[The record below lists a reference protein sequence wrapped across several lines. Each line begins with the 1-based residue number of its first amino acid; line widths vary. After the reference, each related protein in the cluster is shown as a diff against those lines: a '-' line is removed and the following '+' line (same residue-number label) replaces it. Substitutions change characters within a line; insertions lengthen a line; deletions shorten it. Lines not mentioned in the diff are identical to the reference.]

1 MIQEI
6 SNSLSKTKI
15 KNKNSDDD
23 DDDDVS
29 MCGATHIDNIGT
41 VTMTVWLWELVL
53 CLHKNSLDQIDCWQQ
68 QWCKGGGG
76 AGTV

>member
-15 KNKNSDDD
+15 RNKNSDD

-29 MCGATHIDNIGT
+29 MCGATNIGNIGA
-41 VTMTVWLWELVL
+41 VTMTV
-53 CLHKNSLDQIDCWQQ
+53 
-68 QWCKGGGG
+68 
-76 AGTV
+76 

>member
-23 DDDDVS
+23 DDDDDDDVS
-29 MCGATHIDNIGT
+29 MCGATYWQHWCSNYDCVT
-41 VTMTVWLWELVL
+41 VRASSMFT
-53 CLHKNSLDQIDCWQQ
+53 
-68 QWCKGGGG
+68 
-76 AGTV
+76 

>member
-29 MCGATHIDNIGT
+29 MCGATNIGNIGAVT
-41 VTMTVWLWELVL
+41 V
-53 CLHKNSLDQIDCWQQ
+53 
-68 QWCKGGGG
+68 
-76 AGTV
+76 

>member
-23 DDDDVS
+23 DDDDDDDDVS

-41 VTMTVWLWELVL
+41 VTMTV
-53 CLHKNSLDQIDCWQQ
+53 
-68 QWCKGGGG
+68 
-76 AGTV
+76 

>member
-23 DDDDVS
+23 DDDVS
-29 MCGATHIDNIGT
+29 ICGATHIDNIGT
-41 VTMTVWLWELVL
+41 VTMTV
-53 CLHKNSLDQIDCWQQ
+53 
-68 QWCKGGGG
+68 
-76 AGTV
+76 

>member
-23 DDDDVS
+23 DDDDDDDVS
-29 MCGATHIDNIGT
+29 MCGATNIGNIGA
-41 VTMTVWLWELVL
+41 VTMTV
-53 CLHKNSLDQIDCWQQ
+53 
-68 QWCKGGGG
+68 
-76 AGTV
+76 

>member
-23 DDDDVS
+23 DDDVS
-29 MCGATHIDNIGT
+29 MCDAINIGNIGA
-41 VTMTVWLWELVL
+41 VTMTL
-53 CLHKNSLDQIDCWQQ
+53 
-68 QWCKGGGG
+68 
-76 AGTV
+76 

>member
-23 DDDDVS
+23 DDDDDVS
-29 MCGATHIDNIGT
+29 MCGATYWQHWCSNYDCVT
-41 VTMTVWLWELVL
+41 VRASSMFT
-53 CLHKNSLDQIDCWQQ
+53 
-68 QWCKGGGG
+68 
-76 AGTV
+76 

>member
-23 DDDDVS
+23 DDDDGS

-41 VTMTVWLWELVL
+41 VTMTV
-53 CLHKNSLDQIDCWQQ
+53 
-68 QWCKGGGG
+68 
-76 AGTV
+76 

>member
-23 DDDDVS
+23 HDDVS
-29 MCGATHIDNIGT
+29 ICGASHIDNIGT
-41 VTMTVWLWELVL
+41 VTMTV
-53 CLHKNSLDQIDCWQQ
+53 
-68 QWCKGGGG
+68 
-76 AGTV
+76 

>member
-41 VTMTVWLWELVL
+41 VTMTV
-53 CLHKNSLDQIDCWQQ
+53 
-68 QWCKGGGG
+68 
-76 AGTV
+76 

>member
-23 DDDDVS
+23 DDDVS
-29 MCGATHIDNIGT
+29 MCGATNIIG
-41 VTMTVWLWELVL
+41 
-53 CLHKNSLDQIDCWQQ
+53 
-68 QWCKGGGG
+68 
-76 AGTV
+76 

>member
-15 KNKNSDDD
+15 KNKHRD

-29 MCGATHIDNIGT
+29 MYGATNIGNIGA
-41 VTMTVWLWELVL
+41 VTMTV
-53 CLHKNSLDQIDCWQQ
+53 
-68 QWCKGGGG
+68 
-76 AGTV
+76 

>member
-29 MCGATHIDNIGT
+29 MCGATHIDNIGA
-41 VTMTVWLWELVL
+41 VTMTE
-53 CLHKNSLDQIDCWQQ
+53 
-68 QWCKGGGG
+68 
-76 AGTV
+76 

>member
-29 MCGATHIDNIGT
+29 MCGATNIGNIGA
-41 VTMTVWLWELVL
+41 VTMTV
-53 CLHKNSLDQIDCWQQ
+53 
-68 QWCKGGGG
+68 
-76 AGTV
+76 

>member
-29 MCGATHIDNIGT
+29 TCGATHIDNIGA
-41 VTMTVWLWELVL
+41 EL
-53 CLHKNSLDQIDCWQQ
+53 
-68 QWCKGGGG
+68 
-76 AGTV
+76 

>member
-23 DDDDVS
+23 DDDVS
-29 MCGATHIDNIGT
+29 ICGATHIDNIGT
-41 VTMTVWLWELVL
+41 VTITV
-53 CLHKNSLDQIDCWQQ
+53 
-68 QWCKGGGG
+68 
-76 AGTV
+76 

>member
-15 KNKNSDDD
+15 ENKNSDDD

-29 MCGATHIDNIGT
+29 MCGSINIGNIGA
-41 VTMTVWLWELVL
+41 VTMTV
-53 CLHKNSLDQIDCWQQ
+53 
-68 QWCKGGGG
+68 
-76 AGTV
+76 